1 MIMRALS
8 GSKIPQAFRGFAG
21 TSVLIMVGV
30 ATDTARRLNAEQAM
44 SKYGEMEEFYEGNKP
59 SEISDDSDRLR

>member
-1 MIMRALS
+1 MPDF
-8 GSKIPQAFRGFAG
+8 GSLQAFRGFAG

-44 SKYGEMEEFYEGNKP
+44 SKYGEMDRFYEGGSKP
-59 SEISDDSDRLR
+59 SEIPNDLDRL